1 MKLEEYNKKQARCII
16 DYYKHNPSNREL
28 MFWIKHYGPIYRHII
43 DEWIEKLKEIEK
55 ELYKTNKEV

>member
-43 DEWIEKLKEIEK
+43 DE
-55 ELYKTNKEV
+55 